1 MKKIIV
7 VSALAVLLAA
17 ACGGGGGGDDD
28 GGGGGGGGGGN
39 TTPFGLDERVTATG
53 LNIPIE
59 PPAGGSAG
67 QIGAIK
73 PFPGLSQPG
82 ATSLVAAGDGSNR
95 FFTTDRNGV
104 VRVFN
109 IDAGVTQATNVVDL
123 SAKVDDSVGEGAMLG
138 LAFDPGFASNR
149 YFYVSYVEAGGRLDC
164 GVADPGRKVR
174 VSRFQMNSVGGSV
187 ADPAS
192 ETTVLVYDHPS
203 CDHFGGWLGFGP
215 DGMLYIST
223 GDAGNS
229 HLVQD
234 TSTVFGKILRVQV
247 GSNGGYTVPSGNPI
261 PGNPM
266 WAYGF
271 RNPWRCSFDRD
282 ASTADGNLWCGD
294 VGQASRE
301 EVNRIKKGANYG
313 WPIYEGEL
321 EYNNPTD
328 RPYSDF
334 EPPILAYPHQATGS
348 GISGGAVIGGF
359 IYRGSAM
366 PSMRGRYLFTDWT
379 ARSLWAIQLDASGNF
394 VANTEVA
401 TGLEA
406 NPGSPGGE
414 AQIQAFGEDQN
425 GELYAVT
432 GFGVVFGFEETGG
445 GGGGGGPT
453 MPATLS
459 ATGLFTDT
467 AALTP
472 APFLIDYDVNAALW
486 SDGASKRRWFVL
498 PGSQTITFSADDAW
512 SFPVGT
518 ITVKHFDLP
527 LAGGGT
533 RRLETRVMVHR
544 TDGWVGF
551 TYRWRSDN
559 SDADLLTTGATATY
573 NDAINPATNAQ
584 TTLTWTFPSQAQCL
598 NCHTSATGRVLGL
611 NTRQFNGNHTYA
623 ATGRSDNQL
632 RTLNHI
638 GIFASDIG
646 AASQYSAMPDP
657 KGSSGTL
664 EARARAYL
672 DANCSICHRPNG
684 PTPVN
689 MDLRYAT
696 SLADMNISGVVTP
709 GNHEQSEL
717 WQRAN
722 SSDASFRMPPLAV
735 QMIDAE
741 AVQLLSEWID
751 ALN

>member
-7 VSALAVLLAA
+7 GSALVALLVA
-17 ACGGGGGGDDD
+17 ACGGGGGGGGSDDPD
-28 GGGGGGGGGGN
+28 PGGGGN
-39 TTPFGLDERVTATG
+39 TPSPYGLDQRVTASG
-53 LNIPIE
+53 LTIPTT
-59 PPAGGSAG
+59 PPGGGSG
-67 QIGAIK
+67 GTIGAVR
-73 PFPGLSQPG
+73 PFPSLSQPG

-95 FFTTDRNGV
+95 FFITDRNGV
-104 VRVFN
+104 VRVF
-109 IDAGVTQATNVVDL
+109 DMSSSVTQATTVVDL
-123 SAKVDDSVGEGAMLG
+123 SSKVDDSIGEGAMLG
-138 LAFDPGFASNR
+138 LVFDPGFASNR
-149 YFYVSYVEAGGRLDC
+149 YFYLSYVEAASGGS
-164 GVADPGRKVR
+164 PRKVR
-174 VSRFQMNSVGGSV
+174 VSRFRMNAVGGSV

-192 ETTVLVYDHPS
+192 ETTVLVYDHPNI
-203 CDHFGGWLGFGP
+203 DHFGGWLGFGP

-223 GDAGNS
+223 GDAGNAN
-229 HLVQD
+229 LVQD
-234 TSTVFGKILRVQV
+234 TSTLFGKILRVQV
-247 GSNGGYTVPSGNPI
+247 GSNGGYSVPAGNPI
-261 PGNPM
+261 AGNPM

-313 WPIYEGEL
+313 WPHYEGSL
-321 EYNNPTD
+321 EYDNPTN

-334 EPPILAYPHQATGS
+334 EPPILEYPHQATGS
-348 GISGGAVIGGF
+348 GMSGGAVIGGF

-366 PSMRGRYLFTDWT
+366 PSMVGRYLFSDWT
-379 ARSLWAIQLDASGNF
+379 LTSLWAIQVDGSGNF

-401 TGLEA
+401 TGLE
-406 NPGSPGGE
+406 PG
-414 AQIQAFGEDQN
+414 QIQAFGEDHN

-432 GFGVVFGFEETGG
+432 GFGDIFRFQETG

-498 PGSQTITFSADDAW
+498 PGSQTITFSANEAW

-518 ITVKHFDLP
+518 ITVKHFELP
-527 LAGGGT
+527 LAAGGT
-533 RRLETRVMVHR
+533 TRLETRVMVHR

-551 TYRWRSDN
+551 TYRWRADQQ
-559 SDADLLTTGATATY
+559 DADLLTTGATATY
-573 NDAINPATNAQ
+573 QTIEPVSNTP

-598 NCHTSATGRVLGL
+598 NCHTAATGRVLGL

-638 GIFASDIG
+638 GIFSSDIG
-646 AASQYSAMPDP
+646 AADQYSAMPDP
-657 KGSSGTL
+657 KGSAGTV
-664 EARARAYL
+664 ETRARAYL
-672 DANCSICHRPNG
+672 DANCSICHRPGG

-696 SLADMNISGVVTP
+696 SLADMNIVGVNAASGTARVAA
-709 GNHEQSEL
+709 GNHAQSEL

-722 SSDASFRMPPLAV
+722 SSNASFRMPPLAV

-741 AVQLLSEWID
+741 AVQLLSVWID
-751 ALN
+751 ALQ